1 MQKITKR
8 NRSSSSVYK
17 SGKFDSHLSN
27 REIGKTIASDKF
39 TNTLDDFWFMI
50 NPNVIINPFDFV
62 SVENIYK
69 TKAIGIVKH
78 LQSSFIRSNY
88 NDFEKEQK
96 DKEQQNKY
104 PFVIDSG
111 LGSKAAVLARVSI
124 MANTIAEVKNRKIA
138 INFPVE
144 AGKPVKYAKKDE
156 IILALGIPKMNNPI
170 SIGIINS
177 TDALQV
183 PISLDI
189 SYVAGPNN
197 AHVNASGIWK

>member
-50 NPNVIINPFDFV
+50 NPNVIINLFDFV

-88 NDFEKEQK
+88 NDFEK
-96 DKEQQNKY
+96 
-104 PFVIDSG
+104 
-111 LGSKAAVLARVSI
+111 
-124 MANTIAEVKNRKIA
+124 NRKTR
-138 INFPVE
+138 
-144 AGKPVKYAKKDE
+144 
-156 IILALGIPKMNNPI
+156 NNKI
-170 SIGIINS
+170 SILLLLIQ
-177 TDALQV
+177 ALDQKQ
-183 PISLDI
+183 L
-189 SYVAGPNN
+189 YLQGFQ
-197 AHVNASGIWK
+197 